1 MYNRISSIQA
11 IKRNVEMAKYQS
23 QSTDIYEKTLEELK
37 NDPKYSG
44 WPEST
49 LEDMANSIVR
59 KSNMST
65 LKLDSDR
72 VLYNFGKPTDPLW
85 SQFTYQEILE
95 MEANG
100 EVVPED
106 FLEWAHSMEGA
117 DTSEYE
123 LDETDSLNENGADVA
138 KADAGDST
146 RVGEKRAAK
155 VLSQKAILQQ
165 EVLENAQKEF
175 EQYSAQVDIS
185 IAESESLQVQSLQK
199 VQSMMNEWQALDAK
213 AKSGEK
219 LTSEEQAKY
228 GQLGIM
234 MNNEVNA
241 SNVQISNF
249 TTDFD
254 EIATMMKATSKE
266 AKLAQD
272 FATEATHLG
281 RLIAPNEG
289 KHDYR
294 MVHGNTGFGGSFGV
308 IDDLKTAAVDRNVAI
323 NTIKQGNQLQSTVST
338 SDKAIKRISNQMKD
352 MTNTVDVGNAAIL
365 TEVTNAQTQ
374 SSTVEKKEDVGE
386 VPKVAPPPPKEG
398 MDAPP
403 PPPVEKESAE
413 GEENVFTKEEDLND
427 INSIVKRQQKKAPE
441 PEIDNMIIN

>member
-1 MYNRISSIQA
+1 
-11 IKRNVEMAKYQS
+11 MAKYQS

-352 MTNTVDVGNAAIL
+352 MTNSVDVGNAAIL
-365 TEVTNAQTQ
+365 TEVTNAKTQ

-386 VPKVAPPPPKEG
+386 VPKVAPPPKEG

>member
-323 NTIKQGNQLQSTVST
+323 NTIKQGNRLQSTVST

-352 MTNTVDVGNAAIL
+352 MTNSVDVGNAAIL

>member
-1 MYNRISSIQA
+1 MYNRISSIEA
-11 IKRNVEMAKYQS
+11 VKRTVAMSKYQS
-23 QSTDIYEKTLEELK
+23 PSSDVYDRTLEELK
-37 NDPKYSG
+37 NDPKYAG
-44 WPEST
+44 FPESA
-49 LEDMANSIVR
+49 LVDIANSMVR
-59 KSNMST
+59 KNNMMT
-65 LKLDSDR
+65 MVLDSDR
-72 VLYNFGKPTDPLW
+72 ALSQLGKPTDPVW

-95 MEANG
+95 MEDNG
-100 EVVPED
+100 VVVPED

-117 DTSEYE
+117 DTSDYE
-123 LDETDSLNENGADVA
+123 LDETDNLNENGADVA
-138 KADAGDST
+138 KADAGDSGQS
-146 RVGEKRAAK
+146 GEKRAAK

-175 EQYSAQVDIS
+175 ERYSSQVDIA

-199 VQSMMNEWQALDAK
+199 VQSMMNEWQVLDAK

-219 LTSEEQAKY
+219 LSADEQAKY
-228 GQLGIM
+228 GQLGIL

-272 FATEATHLG
+272 YATEATHLG

-289 KHDYR
+289 KHDYM
-294 MVHGNTGFGGSFGV
+294 MVHGNTGFSGSFGV
-308 IDDLKTAAVDRNVAI
+308 IDNLKTAAVDRNVAI
-323 NTIKQGNQLQSTVST
+323 NTIKEGNRLQSTVST
-338 SDKAIKRISNQMKD
+338 SDKAIKKISNQMKD
-352 MTNTVDVGNAAIL
+352 MTSAVEVGNSAIL
-365 TEVTNAQTQ
+365 SEVTNVKTE
-374 SSTVEKKEDVGE
+374 SSTVGKKEEVGD
-386 VPKVAPPPPKEG
+386 VPKVAPPPPVEG

-403 PPPVEKESAE
+403 PPPVEKVS
-413 GEENVFTKEEDLND
+413 GEEDESVFTKEEDLND